1 MHLQH
6 WLQAHRR
13 SAFRFR
19 RNLPLTGLTAAM
31 LAVCCVLTRV
41 EPVAAQTS
49 NQTSKSQPPVPGT
62 AAQSPAPSGP
72 AGDGDRS
79 GRRVVLRFL
88 TSNDFPPFNYL
99 DEDGVLTGFNVDLA
113 RAICLELAVPCDVG
127 IRAFEDLLPTLA
139 RRQTDAVIAGQ
150 LVTARALASVDFT
163 DRYFHTPGRFV
174 GRRDSPA
181 LEITPDGLGSK
192 RIGVTKG
199 TTHEAYLQAFFRDS
213 AIQRFET
220 QTLALDALMAGK
232 VDLVF
237 DDGVALVL
245 WLNGTVSKECCELK
259 GGPYLEPKY
268 FGDGIAIAVA
278 KPDWQLRGEL
288 NGALKRLKTSGRFE
302 ELVLRYFPYRVF

>member
-1 MHLQH
+1 MHIQGSKMPTKQRLLFAVGLMIAWAH
-6 WLQAHRR
+6 ASVDTDAWAQA
-13 SAFRFR
+13 
-19 RNLPLTGLTAAM
+19 
-31 LAVCCVLTRV
+31 
-41 EPVAAQTS
+41 
-49 NQTSKSQPPVPGT
+49 SKSQPTATAVPSAG
-62 AAQSPAPSGP
+62 AKAGEAERGP
-72 AGDGDRS
+72 
-79 GRRVVLRFL
+79 RRVVLRFL
-88 TSNDFPPFNYL
+88 TTNDFPPFNYL

-127 IRAFEDLLPTLA
+127 TRAWEDLTPALG
-139 RRQTDAVIAGQ
+139 RRQGDAVIAGQ
-150 LVTARALASVDFT
+150 LVTARALANVEFT

-174 GRRDSPA
+174 GRRDGQP
-181 LEITPDGLGSK
+181 LEITPDGLERK

-220 QTLALDALMAGK
+220 QDLARDALMAGK

-237 DDGVALVL
+237 DDGVGLVL
-245 WLNGTVSKECCELK
+245 WLNGTLSKECCELK

-278 KPDWQLRGEL
+278 KADWQLRREL
-288 NGALKRLKTSGRFE
+288 NAALKRLKASGRFE

>member
-1 MHLQH
+1 MSTQV
-6 WLQAHRR
+6 Q
-13 SAFRFR
+13 
-19 RNLPLTGLTAAM
+19 
-31 LAVCCVLTRV
+31 
-41 EPVAAQTS
+41 PVAGRLVAKLSAAFVAAGLLLAPVTHALAQSARTQS
-49 NQTSKSQPPVPGT
+49 PGTTPGQPPGSAA
-62 AAQSPAPSGP
+62 AAQAPPA
-72 AGDGDRS
+72 ADADKN

-88 TSNDFPPFNYL
+88 TTNDFPPFNYL

-113 RAICLELAVPCDVG
+113 RAICLELAVPCDVRT
-127 IRAFEDLLPTLA
+127 RAWEDLTPSLT
-139 RRQTDAVIAGQ
+139 RQQADAVIAGQ
-150 LVTARALASVDFT
+150 LVTARALATVDFS

-174 GRRDSPA
+174 GRRDGPT
-181 LEITPDGLGSK
+181 LDITPDGLGAK

-213 AIQRFET
+213 GIQRHET
-220 QTLALDALMAGK
+220 QELALDALMAGK

-237 DDGVALVL
+237 DDGVGLVL
-245 WLNGTVSKECCELK
+245 WLNGTLSKECCELK

-278 KPDWQLRGEL
+278 KSDWQLRSEL